1 MRVCSIP
8 KSGFR
13 ILTGRCP
20 TGTLSTAVTRGAARA
35 ERLGYSTGSVLL
47 YRFGLAALLLVAFA
61 LVGRRRGAGSPL
73 IAFHGRLSTRHPEPN
88 GQIHQRPP
96 LQTPQIPNLDSASR
110 RIGESGIMPSMAAD
124 ERDAARSE
132 KRILYAE
139 QDAESRPSARQMM
152 CAALNDAAFD
162 WGEAERLANLRDFQV
177 LSQLRALREEL
188 SHA

>member
-1 MRVCSIP
+1 MSDRHAVHRCDAGSRSRRA
-8 KSGFR
+8 SGLLNGQR
-13 ILTGRCP
+13 SALPLRP
-20 TGTLSTAVTRGAARA
+20 RRLAARDLCPCRA
-35 ERLGYSTGSVLL
+35 SSRC
-47 YRFGLAALLLVAFA
+47 RFAAD
-61 LVGRRRGAGSPL
+61 
-73 IAFHGRLSTRHPEPN
+73 RLSWSPFDSAPRTNRPN
-88 GQIHQRPP
+88 SPTP
-96 LQTPQIPNLDSASR
+96 TLQTPQTPNLDSASR
-110 RIGESGIMPSMAAD
+110 RIGEFGITPSMTAD

-139 QDAESRPSARQMM
+139 QDAECRPSARQMM